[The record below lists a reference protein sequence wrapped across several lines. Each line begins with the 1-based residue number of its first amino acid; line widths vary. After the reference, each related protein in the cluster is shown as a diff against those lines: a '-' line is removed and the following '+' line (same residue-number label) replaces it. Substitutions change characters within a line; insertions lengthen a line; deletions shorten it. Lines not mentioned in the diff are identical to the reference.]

1 MLLALDR
8 KHINSLI
15 FPHFYLYTKYVKYCF
30 HSILSFRVTNYGDL
44 KSHGGHTTSGTI
56 FKYFSLSLQNQETTK
71 NKEAEVAAISN
82 ANAKVSIVEQQIPD
96 EDNRFEIPTD
106 QSSLQQKSDVLFT
119 DGNSNNGNNINAN
132 NTELYSTQSN
142 DLETRLK

>member
-1 MLLALDR
+1 M
-8 KHINSLI
+8 
-15 FPHFYLYTKYVKYCF
+15 
-30 HSILSFRVTNYGDL
+30 
-44 KSHGGHTTSGTI
+44 
-56 FKYFSLSLQNQETTK
+56 NQFVNFQSQESTK
-71 NKEAEVAAISN
+71 NKEKVSGVVIP
-82 ANAKVSIVEQQIPD
+82 AKVSVAEQQIPD

-119 DGNSNNGNNINAN
+119 DGSNNGNNISAN

>member
-1 MLLALDR
+1 M
-8 KHINSLI
+8 
-15 FPHFYLYTKYVKYCF
+15 HF
-30 HSILSFRVTNYGDL
+30 SQS
-44 KSHGGHTTSGTI
+44 
-56 FKYFSLSLQNQETTK
+56 QESTK
-71 NKEAEVAAISN
+71 NKEEAAVIP
-82 ANAKVSIVEQQIPD
+82 AKVSIAEQQIPD

-119 DGNSNNGNNINAN
+119 DGSNNGNNINAN